1 MPFDFQVDEAR
12 KLCTVRGRGPFDFKE
27 SSDILTTIA
36 RDSRFL
42 PGYHVHLDLR
52 EMEFVPVADESWK
65 LALILRSLRKSL
77 TGKIAVSVSTP
88 LHYGLAR
95 VIAMYAAV
103 GGIRMRPFLRQDDAL
118 EWLGETRDEPEGATG

>member
-1 MPFDFQVDEAR
+1 MPFDFQVDTGQ
-12 KLCTVRGRGPFDFKE
+12 KLCTVRGSGPFNFKE
-27 SSDILTTIA
+27 SSDTLTAIT
-36 RDSRFL
+36 RDPRFV
-42 PGYHVHLDLR
+42 PGFYIHLDLR
-52 EMEFVPVADESWK
+52 EMEFVPAADESWK

-77 TGKIAVSVSTP
+77 TGKIAVSVSSP

-118 EWLGETRDEPEGATG
+118 EWLRETRDEPGDAPG